1 MKKIILILL
10 FISAAWCAYNLF
22 APHGQIVEI
31 VLDGQVLDK
40 LNLSKEQDRQINIS
54 SHLGFNVLQI
64 EDGTIRVVKA
74 DCPNH
79 DCIKMGI
86 LRSATLPLVCLPH
99 HLTVRF
105 AQSSKQMLDSIAQ

>member
-1 MKKIILILL
+1 MKKIILILFL
-10 FISAAWCAYNLF
+10 ISAAWCAYNFF

-31 VLDGQVLDK
+31 ILDGQIIDK
-40 LNLSKEQDRQINIS
+40 LDLSKEKDRQINVS

-64 EDGTIRVVKA
+64 ENCTIRVIKA

-79 DCIKMGI
+79 DCIKMGV
-86 LRSATLPLVCLPH
+86 LKSATLPLVCLPH

-105 AQSSKQMLDSIAQ
+105 TQTSSQMLDSIAQ